1 VAGTSTPRRKRSKRP
16 SCTGNVLE
24 LAALSIPS
32 EPPSTA
38 STLLFLRP
46 PLDSPEAVLV
56 SSDPSSG
63 SESGGLELILREEAW
78 RGPPGPDI
86 LGMICSSPP
95 SFCPCLR
102 TRVAAACI
110 HWTRLVVRAG
120 LGGAVGSV
128 SALTGAGH
136 LRFGNERGTCSAPPP
151 TEERGRCFVCTLMQV
166 FPFLLDRGSI
176 VASLTPHWINHSFGP
191 WAQVGWV
198 TGEAS

>member
-1 VAGTSTPRRKRSKRP
+1 MLRHSSGRGSRSPADR
-16 SCTGNVLE
+16 TGE
-24 LAALSIPS
+24 SSGLALLSVKP
-32 EPPSTA
+32 EPPSESAFRMHALDFGVGGSMRRSWRGLAPLAA
-38 STLLFLRP
+38 SDRSGPPAPVTFSNSQPFQSRPNPRRLPPHFCFLRP

-110 HWTRLVVRAG
+110 HWTRLAVRAG

-136 LRFGNERGTCSAPPP
+136 FA
-151 TEERGRCFVCTLMQV
+151 
-166 FPFLLDRGSI
+166 I
-176 VASLTPHWINHSFGP
+176 W
-191 WAQVGWV
+191 
-198 TGEAS
+198 